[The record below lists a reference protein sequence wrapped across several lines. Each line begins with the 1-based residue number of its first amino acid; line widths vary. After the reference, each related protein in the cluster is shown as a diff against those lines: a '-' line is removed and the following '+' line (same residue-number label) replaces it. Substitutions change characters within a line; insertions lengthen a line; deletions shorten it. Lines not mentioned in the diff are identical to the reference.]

1 MKNNK
6 IIKVVLAAGLSK
18 RFGLK
23 NKILEKING
32 KTLIEIILDRL
43 IQIESNKNNIVVIGG
58 DNYNALKKTLN
69 KYNVKVF
76 YNKNYKNGLGSSVSF
91 ILKYKIYKNGIM
103 FIPGDMPLIS
113 TKDFKKLI
121 NTFVH
126 KKNKIISPCYK
137 NQIGNP
143 LIIPKIYFNLLK
155 NLKKDEGARKFL
167 PAQDFIHIPCS
178 YGTIFDIDTKYELLK
193 AKILNKRIN
202 YLI

>member
-23 NKILEKING
+23 NKILEKINE
-32 KTLIEIILDRL
+32 KTLIETILDRL
-43 IQIESNKNNIVVIGG
+43 IQIDSNKNNIVVIGG
-58 DNYNALKKTLN
+58 NNYNSLKKTLN
-69 KYNVKVF
+69 KYDEKVF

-91 ILKYKIYKNGIM
+91 IFKKKINKNGIM

-126 KKNKIISPCYK
+126 KKNKIIYPYYK
-137 NQIGNP
+137 TQIGNP

-155 NLKKDEGARKFL
+155 NLKRDEGARKVL
-167 PAQDFIHIPCS
+167 PSKELIHVPCG

-193 AKILNKRIN
+193 AKLLNKKLN
-202 YLI
+202 Y

>member
-18 RFGLK
+18 RYGLK

-32 KTLIEIILDRL
+32 KTVIETILDRL
-43 IQIESNKNNIVVIGG
+43 IQIDSNKNNIVVIGG
-58 DNYNALKKTLN
+58 NNYNSLKKTLN
-69 KYNVKVF
+69 KYDIKVF

-91 ILKYKIYKNGIM
+91 IFKKKISKNGIM

-113 TKDFKKLI
+113 IKDFKKLI
-121 NTFVH
+121 NTFFQ
-126 KKNKIISPCYK
+126 KQNKIISPCYK
-137 NQIGNP
+137 EKIGNP

-155 NLKKDEGARKFL
+155 NLKKDEGARKVL
-167 PAQDFIHIPCS
+167 PSKDFIHVPCG

-193 AKILNKRIN
+193 AKLLNKKLN
-202 YLI
+202 Y

>member
-18 RFGLK
+18 RYGLK

-32 KTLIEIILDRL
+32 KTVIETILDRL
-43 IQIESNKNNIVVIGG
+43 IQIDSNKNNIVVIGG
-58 DNYNALKKTLN
+58 NNYNSLKKTLN
-69 KYNVKVF
+69 KYDVKLF

-91 ILKYKIYKNGIM
+91 IFKKKISKNGIM

-113 TKDFKKLI
+113 KKDFKKLI
-121 NTFVH
+121 NTFVQ

-137 NQIGNP
+137 KKIGNP

-155 NLKKDEGARKFL
+155 NLKNDEGARKFL
-167 PAQDFIHIPCS
+167 PSKDFIYVPCGF
-178 YGTIFDIDTKYELLK
+178 GTIFDIDTKYELLK
-193 AKILNKRIN
+193 AKLLNKKLN

>member
-18 RFGLK
+18 RYGFK

-32 KTLIEIILDRL
+32 KTLIETILDRL
-43 IQIESNKNNIVVIGG
+43 IQIDSNKNNIVVIGG
-58 DNYNALKKTLN
+58 NNYNSLKKTLN
-69 KYNVKVF
+69 KYDVKLF

-91 ILKYKIYKNGIM
+91 ILKKKISKNGIM

-113 TKDFKKLI
+113 IKDFKKLI
-121 NTFVH
+121 NTFFQ
-126 KKNKIISPCYK
+126 KQNKIISPCYK
-137 NQIGNP
+137 EKIGNP

-155 NLKKDEGARKFL
+155 NLKKDEGARKVL
-167 PAQDFIHIPCS
+167 PSKDFIHVPCG

-193 AKILNKRIN
+193 AKLLNKKLN
-202 YLI
+202 Y

>member
-18 RFGLK
+18 RYGFK

-32 KTLIEIILDRL
+32 KTLIETILDRL
-43 IQIESNKNNIVVIGG
+43 IQIDSNKNNIVVIGG
-58 DNYNALKKTLN
+58 NNYNSLKKTLN
-69 KYNVKVF
+69 KYDVKLF

-91 ILKYKIYKNGIM
+91 IFKKKISKNGIM

-113 TKDFKKLI
+113 IKDFKKLI
-121 NTFVH
+121 NTFFQ
-126 KKNKIISPCYK
+126 KQNKIISPCYK
-137 NQIGNP
+137 EKIGNP

-155 NLKKDEGARKFL
+155 NLKKDEGARKVL
-167 PAQDFIHIPCS
+167 PSKDFIHVPCG

-193 AKILNKRIN
+193 AKLLNKKLN
-202 YLI
+202 Y

>member
-32 KTLIEIILDRL
+32 KTLIETILDRL
-43 IQIESNKNNIVVIGG
+43 IQIDSNKNNIVVIGG
-58 DNYNALKKTLN
+58 NNYNSLKKTLN
-69 KYNVKVF
+69 KYDVKLF

-91 ILKYKIYKNGIM
+91 IFKKKINKNGIM

-113 TKDFKKLI
+113 IKDFKKLI
-121 NTFVH
+121 NTFIK
-126 KKNKIISPCYK
+126 KKNKIISPYYK
-137 NQIGNP
+137 TQIGNP

-155 NLKKDEGARKFL
+155 NLKKDEGARKVL
-167 PAQDFIHIPCS
+167 PSKDFIHVPCG

-193 AKILNKRIN
+193 AKLLNKKLN
-202 YLI
+202 Y

>member
-32 KTLIEIILDRL
+32 KTLIETILDRL
-43 IQIESNKNNIVVIGG
+43 IQIDSNKNNIVVIGG
-58 DNYNALKKTLN
+58 NNYNSLKKTLN
-69 KYNVKVF
+69 KYDVKVF

-91 ILKYKIYKNGIM
+91 IFKKKINKNGIM

-113 TKDFKKLI
+113 IKDYKKLI

-137 NQIGNP
+137 KKNGNP

-155 NLKKDEGARKFL
+155 NLKRDEGARKFL
-167 PAQDFIHIPCS
+167 PSKDFIHVPCG

-193 AKILNKRIN
+193 AKLLNKKIN
-202 YLI
+202 

>member
-18 RFGLK
+18 RYGFK

-32 KTLIEIILDRL
+32 KTLIETILDRL
-43 IQIESNKNNIVVIGG
+43 IQIDSNKNNIVVIGG
-58 DNYNALKKTLN
+58 NNYNSLKKILN
-69 KYNVKVF
+69 KYDVKLF

-91 ILKYKIYKNGIM
+91 IFKKKISKNGIM

-113 TKDFKKLI
+113 IKDFKKLI
-121 NTFVH
+121 NTFVQ

-137 NQIGNP
+137 KKIGNP

-155 NLKKDEGARKFL
+155 NLKKDEGARKVL
-167 PAQDFIHIPCS
+167 PSKDFIHVPCG

-193 AKILNKRIN
+193 AKLLNKKLN
-202 YLI
+202 Y

>member
-1 MKNNK
+1 LKNNK

-18 RFGLK
+18 RYGFK

-32 KTLIEIILDRL
+32 KTLIETILDRL
-43 IQIESNKNNIVVIGG
+43 IQIDSNKNNIVVIGG
-58 DNYNALKKTLN
+58 NNYNSLKKTLN
-69 KYNVKVF
+69 KYDVKLF

-91 ILKYKIYKNGIM
+91 IFKKKINKNGIM

-113 TKDFKKLI
+113 KKDFKKLI
-121 NTFVH
+121 NTFVQ

-137 NQIGNP
+137 KKIGNP

-167 PAQDFIHIPCS
+167 PSKDFIHVPCG

-193 AKILNKRIN
+193 AKLLNKKL
-202 YLI
+202 YY

>member
-18 RFGLK
+18 RYGLK

-32 KTLIEIILDRL
+32 KTVIETILDRL
-43 IQIESNKNNIVVIGG
+43 IQIDSNKNNIVVIGG
-58 DNYNALKKTLN
+58 NNYNSLKKTLN
-69 KYNVKVF
+69 KYDVKLF

-91 ILKYKIYKNGIM
+91 IFKKKISKNGIM

-113 TKDFKKLI
+113 IKDFKKLI
-121 NTFVH
+121 NTFVQ

-137 NQIGNP
+137 EKIGNP

-167 PAQDFIHIPCS
+167 PSKDFIHVPCG

-193 AKILNKRIN
+193 AKLLNKKLN
-202 YLI
+202 Y